1 MQNAT
6 STRERLIEVAADR
19 FWRQGFSATSLA
31 QIAADADAHGGSIY
45 HFFRSKERLVLAVLD
60 HFDALL
66 EGAIFEPALKKYS
79 DPIDRIF
86 GVLEV
91 YRAFLE
97 ETECAMGCPIG
108 NMALEV
114 SDGHPVVRQKVAAI
128 FDRWCVLIVDQLDQ
142 ARTDL
147 PADLDREGLAMFV
160 LTVMEGGL
168 MQAKAQRDLAPFDA
182 SVAHLRRYFDDL
194 LEKSGLPTDQSP
206 QTEKKQ
212 EV

>member
-1 MQNAT
+1 MQNQI
-6 STRERLIEVAADR
+6 STRDRLVEVAADR

-31 QIAADADAHGGSIY
+31 QIANDADANGGSIY

-60 HFDALL
+60 HFDAML
-66 EGAIFEPALKKYS
+66 EGAIFEPALGKYS
-79 DPIDRIF
+79 DPVDRIF

-128 FDRWCVLIVDQLDQ
+128 FDRWCALIVDQLEQ
-142 ARTDL
+142 ARQDL
-147 PADLDREGLAMFV
+147 PADLDHKSLAMFV

-182 SVAHLRRYFDDL
+182 SVAHLRRYFDGL
-194 LEKSGLPTDQSP
+194 LEKSSP
-206 QTEKKQ
+206 LTEGSP
-212 EV
+212 

>member
-1 MQNAT
+1 M
-6 STRERLIEVAADR
+6 
-19 FWRQGFSATSLA
+19 
-31 QIAADADAHGGSIY
+31 
-45 HFFRSKERLVLAVLD
+45 VLAVLD

-128 FDRWCVLIVDQLDQ
+128 FDRWCALILDQLEQ

-168 MQAKAQRDLAPFDA
+168 MQAIVLSPAYHQAYVNLCLA
-182 SVAHLRRYFDDL
+182 VA
-194 LEKSGLPTDQSP
+194 LEG
-206 QTEKKQ
+206 E
-212 EV
+212 